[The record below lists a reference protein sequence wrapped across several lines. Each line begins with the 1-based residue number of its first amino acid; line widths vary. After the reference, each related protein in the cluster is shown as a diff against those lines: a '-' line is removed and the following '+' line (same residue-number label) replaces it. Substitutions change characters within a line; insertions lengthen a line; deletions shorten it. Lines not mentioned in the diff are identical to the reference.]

1 MVVNW
6 VQLPPRLSVPF
17 LANVNFKTGYHPEFL
32 GEYAEAK
39 ASRNRLLLL
48 SLASICA
55 IAVILYIDFQ
65 SWKLVGVIL
74 CTLPLALLGGVL
86 GVHAS
91 GGILSLGSL
100 VVL

>member
-1 MVVNW
+1 MVVIW
-6 VQLPPRLSVPF
+6 VQLPPRLSRAV

-65 SWKLVGVIL
+65 SWNLWRDPL
-74 CTLPLALLGGVL
+74 HLP
-86 GVHAS
+86 
-91 GGILSLGSL
+91 
-100 VVL
+100 